1 MFWSPT
7 FVRNVYGTR
16 SRCILIIEQHFLL
29 LLLLT
34 STFHIRLVRRFFFS
48 FSITTS
54 NKFFHLVR
62 LSAKKPLHNN
72 PIQKIYIFF
81 VLFTRSKLA
90 VIFALYYL
98 IVQKIIGGRCSYIKS
113 QTNELS

>member
-7 FVRNVYGTR
+7 FVPNVYGTR

-34 STFHIRLVRRFFFS
+34 STFHIRLVRRFFS

-72 PIQKIYIFF
+72 PIQKIYNFF

-98 IVQKIIGGRCSYIKS
+98 IVQKIIGGRCSYIKA